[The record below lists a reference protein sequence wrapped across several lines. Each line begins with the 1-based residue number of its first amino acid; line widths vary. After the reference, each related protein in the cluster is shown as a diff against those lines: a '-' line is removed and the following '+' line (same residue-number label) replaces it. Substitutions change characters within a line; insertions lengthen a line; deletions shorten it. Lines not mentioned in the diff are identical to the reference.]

1 MTDHYFEFLASF
13 SVEPIYEPAMA
24 VIEALYKDGMSL
36 RALALALHIPVLELR
51 SMLVDS
57 GVTIRG
63 KCQLEQSP
71 MSPSQMRTAYESG
84 RTLRE
89 IASECGL
96 SSLTVRKHILS
107 SGGVMRP
114 AYTREIEYPVERWAK
129 AYKAGK
135 SLIQIGREHGVN
147 MNTVRKRL
155 AAAGVT
161 IRPRGSNR
169 LVSDDSIVAVP
180 YRRKRPSVSVSSST
194 LADSYRAGKSLR
206 EIAEEH
212 GISSRTVQRRLVGVG
227 VTIRSR
233 GKSKAVAA

>member
-1 MTDHYFEFLASF
+1 
-13 SVEPIYEPAMA
+13 
-24 VIEALYKDGMSL
+24 
-36 RALALALHIPVLELR
+36 
-51 SMLVDS
+51 
-57 GVTIRG
+57 
-63 KCQLEQSP
+63 
-71 MSPSQMRTAYESG
+71 
-84 RTLRE
+84 
-89 IASECGL
+89 
-96 SSLTVRKHILS
+96 
-107 SGGVMRP
+107 
-114 AYTREIEYPVERWAK
+114 
-129 AYKAGK
+129 
-135 SLIQIGREHGVN
+135 